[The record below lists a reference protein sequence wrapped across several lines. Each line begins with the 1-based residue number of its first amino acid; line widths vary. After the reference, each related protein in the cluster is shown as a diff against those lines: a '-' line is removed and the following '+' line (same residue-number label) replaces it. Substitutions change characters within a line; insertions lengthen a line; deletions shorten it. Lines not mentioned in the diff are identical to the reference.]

1 VTIIDDVTT
10 FVATR
15 NNTYDLGELNGH
27 NSIGP
32 AASYA
37 SFRETSSGS
46 GTVTIATIPAMI

>member
-15 NNTYDLGELNGH
+15 NNTYHLGGLNGH
-27 NSIGP
+27 TSTVA

>member
-1 VTIIDDVTT
+1 MTIIDDVTT

-15 NNTYDLGELNGH
+15 NNTYHLGGLNGH
-27 NSIGP
+27 TSTVA

-46 GTVTIATIPAMI
+46 GTVTITTIPAMI